1 MIKQTVTYLDF
12 NGQEVTEDLYFNLTN
27 AEYVRLTGKVGGDI
41 SDYAQQ
47 LVALGKHGEMLE
59 FIENLILSSY
69 GVRTPDGRGFKKTKE
84 IRENFEYSIA
94 FSEIFEMLLSDPDK
108 ASAFASGLMS
118 MPGKPNAV
126 QAQPR
131 PQLPR
136 QVAEAKPDNSKE
148 VLDMLSAN
156 PELLQSLLNKQS
168 EQAGR
173 GINNE

>member
-1 MIKQTVTYLDF
+1 MIKQTVTYVDF

-47 LVALGKHGEMLE
+47 LVAEGKHGEMLE

-94 FSEIFEMLLSDPDK
+94 FSEIFEILLSDPDK
-108 ASAFASGLMS
+108 AHAFASGLMS
-118 MPGKPNAV
+118 MPGKPNA
-126 QAQPR
+126 A
-131 PQLPR
+131 PR

-168 EQAGR
+168 EQAG
-173 GINNE
+173 GVNDEQ

>member
-1 MIKQTVTYLDF
+1 MIKQTVSYLDF
-12 NGQEVTEDLYFNLTN
+12 NGQEITEDLYFNLTN

-47 LVALGKHGEMLE
+47 LVAEGKHGEMLE

-94 FSEIFEMLLSDPDK
+94 FSEIFETLLSDPDK

-118 MPGKPNAV
+118 MPGRPNVTPV
-126 QAQPR
+126 QPSY
-131 PQLPR
+131 PIPSKL
-136 QVAEAKPDNSKE
+136 AEAKPDNSKE
-148 VLDMLSAN
+148 VLDMLAAN

-173 GINNE
+173 GMNDE